1 MASSASSS
9 TKLRQ
14 PSGNHFETQN
24 HHVNNT
30 MEVVELSNGDNGFGD
45 GLAVVGDQMDSL
57 PQQHLNKSGDRKDNE
72 NGDDVM
78 VVGQNED
85 AKKNGTDKANVDC
98 ILLDEEEENGANN
111 NDDDEIRLIEEPV
124 PKKARPTEH
133 PVPQP
138 PVNRSP
144 VPEDPKTSR
153 EPAVPVSS
161 SSVTAAGPSKPSPL
175 TVPSQEINS
184 YSDLLDRLELYV
196 RTAINEN
203 DAVDRKVLDALLS
216 AINTQVQKAPYA
228 VRKLILDKQLVL
240 PNTIS
245 MPPSHVVEL
254 LIEHDPDHQLSR
266 VVNRMFGE
274 ERPKLTEHEK
284 KEKQLLKAMH
294 PAPNMTKLLLEI
306 GQDLVQ
312 ESTYFDIVH
321 ARNLPE
327 MPKNMDTYKQ
337 VAAQLKPVWEGLKAK
352 NEPYK
357 LKLSTCHVCNFKTD
371 SRTVLDQHLHTL
383 HFIGRRFQCTFCPEF
398 DTNEYRITKHII
410 EEHGVRPSPAET
422 GPTKMQCPICEVEFN
437 YKGQRD
443 THLRVCRRDLHK
455 LRTIQSGHAP
465 EHILMVN
472 RWLWEKPPMEP
483 SILVQQQQ
491 QQQQQ
496 EAVLRQQQQLKQQ
509 QQQLLRNQRLLSSGT
524 TPAAA
529 LATVAHTR
537 LIGAGNVHN
546 ANRFPS
552 AQSAQVGPSVGQ
564 ILRMARDK
572 GQNITP
578 QMIQAAMQTQ
588 LLQQQQKLKS
598 HQILAAAAAKLTPA
612 ATMANQQ
619 RALINNGARQQQHQ
633 QHHQQQQQQMLKT
646 TSAAAAAHSAATAVG
661 GGGGAAPTSHPHP
674 HPHHYVCEICDLAQ
688 LTDREQYRVHLQSAH
703 RQLLG
708 KNNAE
713 MASGAPLACSRCRD
727 RFWTYEGLERHLVM
741 VHGLVTADLLAKA
754 QRKADSGRCK
764 LCSKQYAFNILQHLV
779 SDHQIKLCS
788 AEIMYSCDVCSYRC
802 TSYQKLERHLETEHP
817 NTGANKQQQHQQQQ
831 QQQQQR

>member
-1 MASSASSS
+1 MASASSAT

-14 PSGNHFETQN
+14 PSG
-24 HHVNNT
+24 
-30 MEVVELSNGDNGFGD
+30 GGG
-45 GLAVVGDQMDSL
+45 
-57 PQQHLNKSGDRKDNE
+57 GDRCLIETRNSQQLDVDLTNDIGLSEFDVSERRDSPPNNALK
-72 NGDDVM
+72 NGESDDVLI
-78 VVGQNED
+78 VNQHDHDDD
-85 AKKNGTDKANVDC
+85 AKKNGTGKASVDC
-98 ILLDEEEENGANN
+98 ILLDDEEEEEDNN
-111 NDDDEIRLIEEPV
+111 NKLNNTNHDDDDDDEVRLIEEPV
-124 PKKARPTEH
+124 PKKARLDARSSDQHQLQQQDEE
-133 PVPQP
+133 QQQQQQQ

-144 VPEDPKTSR
+144 VPEDPKTSK
-153 EPAVPVSS
+153 ELTTTPAPTCTDSTGGESS
-161 SSVTAAGPSKPSPL
+161 SSSNKPA
-175 TVPSQEINS
+175 TGPSQEINS

-196 RTAINEN
+196 RTAIDES
-203 DAVDRKVLDALLS
+203 DTVDRKVLDALLS

-245 MPPSHVVEL
+245 VPPSQIVEL

-266 VVNRMFGE
+266 VINRLFGE
-274 ERPKLTEHEK
+274 ERPKLSDHEK

-337 VAAQLKPVWEGLKAK
+337 VAAQLKPVWEGLRAK
-352 NEPYK
+352 NEPFK
-357 LKLSTCHVCNFKTD
+357 LKLSTCHACNFKTD
-371 SRTVLDQHLHTL
+371 SRTILDGHLQTL

-410 EEHGVRPSPAET
+410 EEHGVRPTSAET
-422 GPTKMQCPICEVEFN
+422 FSTKMQCPICEVEFN

-443 THLRVCRRDLHK
+443 SHLRSCRRDLHK
-455 LRTIQSGHAP
+455 LRTIQSGHSP
-465 EHILMVN
+465 EHILVVN

-483 SILVQQQQ
+483 SILIQ

-496 EAVLRQQQQLKQQ
+496 EAALRQQQQFKQQ
-509 QQQLLRNQRLLSSGT
+509 QQQLLRNQRLIGS
-524 TPAAA
+524 AAA
-529 LATVAHTR
+529 NSLTSHAR
-537 LIGAGNVHN
+537 FIGGALS
-546 ANRFPS
+546 NRFPAS
-552 AQSAQVGPSVGQ
+552 ASQAHHSQQVGPSVGQ

-572 GQNITP
+572 GQTITP

-598 HQILAAAAAKLTPA
+598 HQILAAAAAKLPP
-612 ATMANQQ
+612 
-619 RALINNGARQQQHQ
+619 QQHQ
-633 QHHQQQQQQMLKT
+633 QPQQSATTVMNNSSQRAVVVQQQNSRQLLKNT
-646 TSAAAAAHSAATAVG
+646 ASSVLSSAAATTTAV
-661 GGGGAAPTSHPHP
+661 ASPNH
-674 HPHHYVCEICDLAQ
+674 VCEICDFAQ
-688 LTDREQYRVHLQSAH
+688 LADREQYRVHLQNAH

-802 TSYQKLERHLETEHP
+802 TSYQKLERHLEVEHP
-817 NTGANKQQQHQQQQ
+817 TTNKQ
-831 QQQQQR
+831 R

>member
-1 MASSASSS
+1 MDVDLTNDISLSEFDLSERRNSS
-9 TKLRQ
+9 
-14 PSGNHFETQN
+14 P
-24 HHVNNT
+24 NNA
-30 MEVVELSNGDNGFGD
+30 LKNGE
-45 GLAVVGDQMDSL
+45 S
-57 PQQHLNKSGDRKDNE
+57 
-72 NGDDVM
+72 DDVLI
-78 VVGQNED
+78 VNQHDHDDD
-85 AKKNGTDKANVDC
+85 AKKNGTGKASVDC
-98 ILLDEEEENGANN
+98 ILLDDDEEEEDDNKLNN
-111 NDDDEIRLIEEPV
+111 NKHDDDDDEEQEE
-124 PKKARPTEH
+124 E
-133 PVPQP
+133 QQQQ

-144 VPEDPKTSR
+144 VPEDPKTSK
-153 EPAVPVSS
+153 ELTTTPAPTCTDSTGGESS
-161 SSVTAAGPSKPSPL
+161 SNKPA
-175 TVPSQEINS
+175 TGPSQEINS

-196 RTAINEN
+196 RTAIDES
-203 DAVDRKVLDALLS
+203 DTVDRKVLDALLS

-245 MPPSHVVEL
+245 VPPSQIVEL

-266 VVNRMFGE
+266 VINRLFGE
-274 ERPKLTEHEK
+274 ERPKLSDHEK

-337 VAAQLKPVWEGLKAK
+337 VAAQLKPVWEGLRAK
-352 NEPYK
+352 NEPFK
-357 LKLSTCHVCNFKTD
+357 LKLSTCHACNFKTD
-371 SRTVLDQHLHTL
+371 SRTVLDGHLQTL

-410 EEHGVRPSPAET
+410 EEHGVRPTSAET
-422 GPTKMQCPICEVEFN
+422 FSTKMQCPICEVEFN

-443 THLRVCRRDLHK
+443 SHLRSCRRDLHK
-455 LRTIQSGHAP
+455 LRTIQSGHSP
-465 EHILMVN
+465 EHILVVN

-483 SILVQQQQ
+483 SILIQ

-496 EAVLRQQQQLKQQ
+496 EAALRQQQQFKQQ
-509 QQQLLRNQRLLSSGT
+509 QQQLLRNQRLIGS
-524 TPAAA
+524 AAA
-529 LATVAHTR
+529 NSLTSHAR
-537 LIGAGNVHN
+537 FIGGALS
-546 ANRFPS
+546 NRFPGS
-552 AQSAQVGPSVGQ
+552 ASQAHSQQVGPSVGQ

-572 GQNITP
+572 GQTITP

-598 HQILAAAAAKLTPA
+598 HQILAAAAAKLPP
-612 ATMANQQ
+612 
-619 RALINNGARQQQHQ
+619 QQHQ
-633 QHHQQQQQQMLKT
+633 QPQQSATTVMNNSSQRAVVGQQQNTRQLLKASASSVHP
-646 TSAAAAAHSAATAVG
+646 SAAATTTAV
-661 GGGGAAPTSHPHP
+661 ASPNH
-674 HPHHYVCEICDLAQ
+674 VCEICDFAQ
-688 LTDREQYRVHLQSAH
+688 LADREQYRVHLQNAH

-802 TSYQKLERHLETEHP
+802 TSYQKLERHLEVEHP
-817 NTGANKQQQHQQQQ
+817 TTNKQ
-831 QQQQQR
+831 R